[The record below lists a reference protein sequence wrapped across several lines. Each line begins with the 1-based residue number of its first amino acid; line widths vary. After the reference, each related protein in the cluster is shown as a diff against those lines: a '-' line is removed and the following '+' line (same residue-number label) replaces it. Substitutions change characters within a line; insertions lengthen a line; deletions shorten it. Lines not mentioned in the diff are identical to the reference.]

1 MALSKIQDFRDLSD
15 EEIDTQIQTLKR
27 QLFELRMQKATRQ
40 TVQPHLFKHAR
51 HQLAQLMT
59 LERERQIS
67 VVNADEPTVTP
78 IGDVSS
84 GS

>member
-67 VVNADEPTVTP
+67 MVNVDEPTVTP
-78 IGDVSS
+78 TGDVTS